1 MWVSLA
7 FIAGILFAKLVSL
20 PLFVWLIFAILA
32 IAAAILLRRSTF
44 ILLAACLIA
53 IFIGAARYQVTV
65 PTRNISQI
73 AWFNDRD
80 YDILVTGTVVDL
92 PDTRDTYTNLRLRV
106 EQVDRG
112 THQFKVS
119 GLLLVRVQAN
129 QIYYYGDIVRVRGR
143 LQTPPEDEDFSYR
156 DYLAREGIRSYMP
169 SADATLLP
177 GSEGNPIVA
186 AIYALKEKSL
196 DNIYRL
202 FPDPEA
208 SLLAGILLGVDS
220 GLSEPLQ
227 QAFKNTGTAHII
239 AISGFN
245 IAIIAGIFIK

>member
-7 FIAGILFAKLVSL
+7 FITGILFAKLVSL
-20 PLFVWLIFAILA
+20 PLFVWLIFGILA
-32 IAAAILLRRSTF
+32 IAAAILLRRSTL
-44 ILLAACLIA
+44 ILLAACLVA

-106 EQVDRG
+106 EQVDRA

-129 QIYYYGDIVRVRGR
+129 QTYHYGDIVRVRGR
-143 LQTPPEDEDFSYR
+143 LQTPRKTRIFPIE
-156 DYLAREGIRSYMP
+156 I
-169 SADATLLP
+169 TLP
-177 GSEGNPIVA
+177 GKAFA
-186 AIYALKEKSL
+186 AICPAPTQRSFRAVMETQ
-196 DNIYRL
+196 
-202 FPDPEA
+202 
-208 SLLAGILLGVDS
+208 SLLRS
-220 GLSEPLQ
+220 MR
-227 QAFKNTGTAHII
+227 
-239 AISGFN
+239 
-245 IAIIAGIFIK
+245 